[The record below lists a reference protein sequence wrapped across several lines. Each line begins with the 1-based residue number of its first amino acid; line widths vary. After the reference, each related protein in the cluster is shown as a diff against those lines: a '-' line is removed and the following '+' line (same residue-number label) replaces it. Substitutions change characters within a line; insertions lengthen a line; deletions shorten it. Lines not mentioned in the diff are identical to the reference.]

1 MTFYVDSGVLGLEA
15 AGPAATVTVVEDL
28 EATPGAEQ
36 ALTDLGPAIGTV
48 GGRFTLDA
56 GDDVYAADGD
66 LGSIRNAGDGSLVV
80 LTLVVLSA
88 SLGESE
94 SSEATA
100 VSATSA
106 PAGR

>member
-1 MTFYVDSGVLGLEA
+1 MTN
-15 AGPAATVTVVEDL
+15 
-28 EATPGAEQ
+28 
-36 ALTDLGPAIGTV
+36 LGPGIGTA

-66 LGSIRNAGDGSLVV
+66 LGSTRNAGDGPLVV
-80 LTLVVLSA
+80 LALVVLPA